1 MEREMTR
8 PPAAAKPCMRRHT
21 INVCI
26 SLVYRQATVDMTNN
40 INEMMRGGATAQL
53 VAERAD
59 NHLPCGQPQH
69 AECEGELYQRG
80 GRVEIVDELGKCRQ
94 VEIGDKGTE
103 CRQHAHEE

>member
-1 MEREMTR
+1 MY
-8 PPAAAKPCMRRHT
+8 
-21 INVCI
+21 IVGI
-26 SLVYRQATVDMTNN
+26 QAGHGRDDKQYQGDDEGV
-40 INEMMRGGATAQL
+40 ATAQF

-94 VEIGDKGTE
+94 VEIGDKGAE
-103 CRQHAHEE
+103 C

>member
-1 MEREMTR
+1 MY
-8 PPAAAKPCMRRHT
+8 
-21 INVCI
+21 IVGI
-26 SLVYRQATVDMTNN
+26 QAGHGRYDKQYQGDD
-40 INEMMRGGATAQL
+40 EGGATAQL